1 MKVTQEKLPASRL
14 GLEIEVPG
22 DLSKQV
28 YEQALSKLAREVRL
42 PGFRKGKA
50 PRHVLVQSIGVTR
63 IKATAIED
71 LIQAGLEKAIAQEK
85 IISLG
90 NPQLQTPFEEILA
103 NYTPGE
109 ALTFSATIDV
119 PPTPKIKQ
127 YKGLAVQAEEIAY
140 DATKVDSV
148 LADYQKQSATLI
160 PVEGRAAQ
168 MEDVVVV
175 DFSGVLDLPADAPEG
190 AEPEPIPGGR
200 GDDFQVEL
208 GEGRFIPGFVDGIV
222 GMEIGET
229 EEVNA
234 TFPES
239 YPQEAVAGKPATF
252 TITLKEIKTRELP
265 ALDDDFAQ
273 EVSDFE
279 TLAELRETL
288 EKRYQDEAAD
298 KTKKNKQEAFYKAL
312 VEQVEVEIP
321 ETMLQRQV
329 QMMLQQTAMNLSEQG
344 IDINRI
350 FTRETVQAFSQ
361 QIRPEATTQIKR
373 DLLVSEIANLESLK
387 VEDSE
392 VAAKV
397 QEVLDNASDTKG
409 IDRDRLKLVV
419 HEDLLKDAVMAWLET
434 QNTVELLPEGS
445 LKVEETDEEAGDES
459 DEDDDDDNEAAVE
472 VTVEVAKP

>member
-50 PRHVLVQSIGVTR
+50 PRHILIQSIGVAR
-63 IKATAIED
+63 IKATAIEE
-71 LIQAGLEKAIAQEK
+71 LVQTGLDKAIEQEK
-85 IISLG
+85 IKSLG
-90 NPQLQTPFEEILA
+90 NYQLQTPFEEILA

-109 ALTFSATIDV
+109 TLTFSATIDV
-119 PPTPKIKQ
+119 PPSPTIKQ
-127 YKGLAVQAEEIAY
+127 YKGLSVQAEEVAY
-140 DATKVDSV
+140 DSDQVDKV

-175 DFSGVLDLPADAPEG
+175 DFSGVLDLPADAPEDS
-190 AEPEPIPGGR
+190 EPSPIPGGK

-208 GEGRFIPGFVDGIV
+208 SEDRFIPGFVDGIV
-222 GMEIGET
+222 GMNPGET
-229 EEVNA
+229 KEVKA

-239 YPQEAVAGKPATF
+239 YPQKDVAGKAATF
-252 TITLKEIKTRELP
+252 TITLKEIKSRELP

-298 KTKKNKQEAFYKAL
+298 KTQKNKHEAFYKAL

-321 ETMLQRQV
+321 ETMLQRQT
-329 QMMLQQTAMNLSEQG
+329 QMMIQQTAMNLREQG

-350 FTRETVQAFSQ
+350 FTRDTVQAFSQ
-361 QIRPEATTQIKR
+361 QVRPEAINQIKR
-373 DLLVSEIANLESLK
+373 DLLVSEIANLESLS
-387 VEDSE
+387 VEDKD
-392 VAAKV
+392 VDAKV
-397 QEVLDNASDTKG
+397 QEVLDNASDTKD
-409 IDRDRLKLVV
+409 IDLNRLKLVV
-419 HEDLLKDAVMAWLET
+419 HEDLLKNAVMNWLET

-445 LKVEETDEEAGDES
+445 LKAEDELGDEPGDDLD
-459 DEDDDDDNEAAVE
+459 DEDEAEEDGTAVE
-472 VTVEVAKP
+472 VEVVQ